1 VGDAFLRFDFV
12 FGVAVGDGV
21 GETFLCFG
29 EAVGDG
35 LGVAFFVER
44 FRCLRGGGVGVA
56 KIFLIFVPNDS
67 SAAFV
72 ASVTPKNSAES
83 KSSPTNLRPAMDRKA
98 LKTCLS
104 KCHSERSRGISDLI
118 LTARFEA
125 ARDVSTSV
133 DMTLGEFLENCFVE
147 ANPALEIFERKI
159 LVRRMRAT
167 IRQR

>member
-1 VGDAFLRFDFV
+1 MAVRVAFGALFFSAPRCGEREGLGVSLGLGTALSSGVAAGVGDAFLRFV
-12 FGVAVGDGV
+12 FAVAVGDGL

-35 LGVAFFVER
+35 LGVGFFVER

-83 KSSPTNLRPAMDRKA
+83 ESSPTNLRDTAVPKV
-98 LKTCLS
+98 
-104 KCHSERSRGISDLI
+104 RGRISQPVPGEL
-118 LTARFEA
+118 
-125 ARDVSTSV
+125 
-133 DMTLGEFLENCFVE
+133 LG
-147 ANPALEIFERKI
+147 
-159 LVRRMRAT
+159 
-167 IRQR
+167 